1 MNISTA
7 GVPKDGAPE
16 LFTYVDEVIEDCII
30 DSKYWGTDNFI
41 GRQVAG
47 YDRPLV
53 LISHEAADACA
64 KAADILRKSGFLMK
78 IFDAYRP
85 QRAVDDFIKWV
96 EDEEDIRR
104 KPIHY
109 PDVDKKDFFEL
120 GYVAKKSG
128 HTRGSAIDLT
138 IVDMET
144 HLELDMGSI
153 FDFMGPRSHLD
164 AKGLTKVQMSNRAI
178 LSDAMTKCGF
188 AVYAYE
194 WWHFSLKDE
203 PYPGMYFDFSIR

>member
-7 GVPKDGAPE
+7 AIPKDGVPE
-16 LFTYVDEVIEDCII
+16 LFVYVDEVIEDCII
-30 DSKYWGTDNFI
+30 DAKYWGTDNLV

-47 YDRPLV
+47 YDRPLAV
-53 LISHEAADACA
+53 MSLEAANACV
-64 KAADILRKSGFLMK
+64 KAADILRKRGFIMK

-85 QRAVDDFIKWV
+85 QRAVDDFVNWA

-109 PDVDKKDFFEL
+109 PDVNKKDFFEL
-120 GYVAKKSG
+120 GYVMKKSG
-128 HTRGSAIDLT
+128 HTRGSAVDLT
-138 IVDMET
+138 IVNMKT
-144 HLELDMGSI
+144 RQELDMGSI

-164 AKGLTKVQMSNRAI
+164 AKGLTKTQKSNRNI
-178 LSDAMTKCGF
+178 LSDAMTQCGF
-188 AVYAYE
+188 AAYAYE